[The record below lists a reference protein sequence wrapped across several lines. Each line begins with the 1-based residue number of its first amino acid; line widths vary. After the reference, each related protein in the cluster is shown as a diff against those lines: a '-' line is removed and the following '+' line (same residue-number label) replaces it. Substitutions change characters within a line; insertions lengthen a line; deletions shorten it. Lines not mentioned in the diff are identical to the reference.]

1 MQDFPLGDYRMATT
15 ALPIREL
22 SANVQYDA
30 ASAQKAF
37 WEVVEEKRHEA
48 AFSIMFRFYV
58 HRLNRRMDRLANSQ
72 QDLIESLRKIP
83 AEKMSAA
90 DFTKVADDLY
100 RIVAMTESM
109 IDDCYEMPPVCMN
122 AWRANL
128 EKIADLTSHL
138 ESFAESFRVAADET
152 CTALL
157 ADIAQK
163 VMARESIPA

>member
-1 MQDFPLGDYRMATT
+1 MATT
-15 ALPIREL
+15 SFPIREL

-37 WEVVEEKRHEA
+37 WEVVEDKRREA
-48 AFSIMFRFYV
+48 TFNFLLRMSVR
-58 HRLNRRMDRLANSQ
+58 RLNRRLERLSDSQ
-72 QDLIESLRKIP
+72 EKLVESLRNIP
-83 AEKMSAA
+83 ANKMSAA

-109 IDDCYEMPPVCMN
+109 IDDCFEMPPTCVN
-122 AWRANL
+122 TWRVNL
-128 EKIADLTSHL
+128 EKIAGLTSHL

-163 VMARESIPA
+163 VMAREAISA

>member
-1 MQDFPLGDYRMATT
+1 MATT

-37 WEVVEEKRHEA
+37 WEVVEEKRREA
-48 AFSIMFRFYV
+48 AFNVILRLLVYK
-58 HRLNRRMDRLANSQ
+58 LNRRLDRLSDSQ
-72 QDLIESLRKIP
+72 CNLVETLRKVP
-83 AEKMSAA
+83 TDKMSAA
-90 DFTKVADDLY
+90 EFTKVSDDLY

-109 IDDCYEMPPVCMN
+109 IDDCHEMPQLCIDG
-122 AWRANL
+122 WRANL
-128 EKIADLTSHL
+128 EKVAGLTSHL
-138 ESFAESFRVAADET
+138 ESFAESFRVAADAT

>member
-1 MQDFPLGDYRMATT
+1 MATT

-37 WEVVEEKRHEA
+37 WEVVEEKRREA
-48 AFSIMFRFYV
+48 AFNFLLRLSMRRLN
-58 HRLNRRMDRLANSQ
+58 HRLERLSGSQ
-72 QDLIESLRKIP
+72 RALVESLRKIP
-83 AEKMSAA
+83 ANKMSTA

-100 RIVAMTESM
+100 RIVGMTESM
-109 IDDCYEMPPVCMN
+109 IDDFYEMPPSCID
-122 AWRANL
+122 AWRDNL
-128 EKIADLTSHL
+128 ETVAGLTSHL
-138 ESFAESFRVAADET
+138 ESFAESFRVAADAT